1 MWYLELSSV
10 KIQKMKSYNE
20 RDVNIMLAVYIIVVL
35 ALCFLSSCN
44 PYKYILKD
52 KARTDK
58 MAEVVVGL
66 GYCANDTVILH
77 SVDTFLV
84 IDTVMEMDTL
94 IEVMND
100 TTYITK
106 TIRKD
111 ITHFKT
117 IVDTIKSVV
126 IDSSLT
132 RNLRSENGKLSARLS
147 EQRML
152 TKKLYGYIAIAIV
165 IVVIFVVTK
174 IRSWLIR

>member
-1 MWYLELSSV
+1 
-10 KIQKMKSYNE
+10 MKSYNE

-35 ALCFLSSCN
+35 ALCFMSACN

-52 KARTDK
+52 KSRTDK

-84 IDTVMEMDTL
+84 VDTVMEMDTL

-111 ITHFKT
+111 ITHFRT
-117 IVDTIKSVV
+117 IIDTIKSVV
-126 IDSSLT
+126 VDSSLAKK
-132 RNLRSENGKLSARLS
+132 LRSDNDKLSARLS
-147 EQRML
+147 EQRMV
-152 TKKLYGYIAIAIV
+152 TKKMYGYIAIGMIV
-165 IVVIFVVTK
+165 IGIFVVTK
-174 IRSWLIR
+174 LRSWLIKLV